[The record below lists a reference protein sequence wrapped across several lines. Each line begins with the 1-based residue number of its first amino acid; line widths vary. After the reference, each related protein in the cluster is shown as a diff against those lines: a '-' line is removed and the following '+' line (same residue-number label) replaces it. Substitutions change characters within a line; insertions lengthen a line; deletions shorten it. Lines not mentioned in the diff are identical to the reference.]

1 MIWKSNW
8 RWCLTLGK
16 LGRKISCNY
25 NKDMRCIGLTDG
37 KKICYLIREDEE
49 RFNEKH
55 EMEFVF
61 CPFFPESKM
70 VALMA
75 VLKEQGFSIAKRWT
89 GGL

>member
-8 RWCLTLGK
+8 CWGLTLGK

-25 NKDMRCIGLTDG
+25 NRYMRCTGLTDG
-37 KKICYLIREDEE
+37 KKLCYLIKEDEE

-55 EMEFVF
+55 EVEFVF
-61 CPFFPESKM
+61 CPFFPESEK
-70 VALMA
+70 VAFMA
-75 VLKEQGFSIAKRWT
+75 ALKEQGFSIVKRWR